1 MAMGRLLVGI
11 AFAMVLTAP
20 STAASTSVR
29 DYRPAVMTLE
39 YTAGD
44 LNAVVHAPRTL
55 VGTRPLVFNFRGYD
69 YIAQSLAAQ
78 GFVVV
83 LVSDRTALSRHV
95 DLWRELGEGKGPL
108 AERFGGFTGHF
119 SVAEP

>member
-55 VGTRPLVFNFRGYD
+55 VGTRPLVSWWCSSV
-69 YIAQSLAAQ
+69 IA
-78 GFVVV
+78 
-83 LVSDRTALSRHV
+83 RR
-95 DLWRELGEGKGPL
+95 
-108 AERFGGFTGHF
+108 
-119 SVAEP
+119 